1 MNLLTAAEIAVFLG
15 ISAAGV
21 RQIVKRHGI
30 QALGKDGKAKLYDP
44 REVLRHAGTH
54 DRRSA

>member
-1 MNLLTAAEIAVFLG
+1 MTRLTAAEIAAFLG
-15 ISAAGV
+15 ITAAGV

-30 QALGKDGKAKLYDP
+30 EAKGKRGKAHEYDP
-44 REVLRHAGTH
+44 REVLRHAGPH